1 MYFDSHAHY
10 DDPKF
15 DEDREALL
23 KELPLFG
30 IDYVVNAASDMTSS
44 YSGIKLAEKYNYIYA
59 AVGVHPH
66 EVKNMSNQDIDT
78 LKQLSQHEK
87 VVAIGEIGL
96 DFYYDLSQR
105 DDQRF
110 WFQKQLDL
118 AKELNMP
125 VIIHSRDAAQETFDI
140 IKNSGVRN
148 GIIHCYSGSPQMAKD
163 YVDMGFLIGVGG
175 VITFSN
181 AKKLV
186 DTVKEVSIDNIVI
199 ETDCPYLAPVPNRGK
214 RNDSRNLKFVVD
226 KIAEVLEI
234 SQNDVL
240 NVTKNNAKKIFFK

>member
-1 MYFDSHAHY
+1 
-10 DDPKF
+10 
-15 DEDREALL
+15 
-23 KELPLFG
+23 
-30 IDYVVNAASDMTSS
+30 
-44 YSGIKLAEKYNYIYA
+44 
-59 AVGVHPH
+59 
-66 EVKNMSNQDIDT
+66 
-78 LKQLSQHEK
+78 
-87 VVAIGEIGL
+87 
-96 DFYYDLSQR
+96 
-105 DDQRF
+105 
-110 WFQKQLDL
+110 
-118 AKELNMP
+118 
-125 VIIHSRDAAQETFDI
+125 
-140 IKNSGVRN
+140 
-148 GIIHCYSGSPQMAKD
+148 MAKD